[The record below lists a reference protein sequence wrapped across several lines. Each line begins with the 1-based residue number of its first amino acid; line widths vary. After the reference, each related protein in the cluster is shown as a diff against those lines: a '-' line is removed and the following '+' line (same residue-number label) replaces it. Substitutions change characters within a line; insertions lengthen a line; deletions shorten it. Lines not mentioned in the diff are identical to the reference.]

1 MKKIFDSIASFLKK
15 YNYLVVAG
23 FFLLAFIIFTILV
36 KTVDVNFN
44 VYSETYLGFYNANYK
59 FNDFVLE
66 FGKYE
71 AMKKASDVLM
81 YLSFGY
87 VAVIFVF
94 ALIQLIKGKSFKKID
109 KRFYVLLGACV
120 AVVVLYFV
128 FEIVK
133 VNYSPDSYVEKI
145 HENPED
151 ITSPIIERILHLHA
165 SYPST
170 HVFVGSTFYLI
181 STYTAM
187 KLLKPEKEWISP
199 LVYMA
204 TGIICLLMVF
214 TRALSAKHWLTDI
227 IASILLIISVYTAFI
242 YVSHKLVPEEANEA
256 IESQKE

>member
-36 KTVDVNFN
+36 KTVDVFYYYN
-44 VYSETYLGFYNANYK
+44 STYIGFYHVNSA
-59 FNDFVLE
+59 FGEFVTN
-66 FGKYE
+66 FGKY
-71 AMKKASDVLM
+71 ASMKKASDVLL
-81 YLSFGY
+81 YVSFGY
-87 VAVIFVF
+87 IFVLFVF
-94 ALIQLIKGKSFKKID
+94 ALVELIKNKSFKKLN
-109 KRFYVLLGACV
+109 KNYYLALGGYVSVVFFYL
-120 AVVVLYFV
+120 V

-133 VNYSPDSYVEKI
+133 VNYSPDSVVGDLK
-145 HENPED
+145 P
-151 ITSPIIERILHLHA
+151 

-170 HVFVGSTFYLI
+170 HVFVGSMFYLI

-242 YVSHKLVPEEANEA
+242 YVSHKLVPEEVNEA